1 MKPEQI
7 RAIMDAARARGAIR
21 DSGVSSPVQM
31 TPQRALY
38 PMDADTLTRI
48 ARLKGS
54 LQTTT
59 TIDVVRRCVLTIDEL
74 RNVQERGARLFIESA
89 DGRTRVEWFV

>member
-1 MKPEQI
+1 MKNPEQI
-7 RAIMDAARARGAIR
+7 RAIVDAARARGAIR
-21 DSGVSSPVQM
+21 DGVSSPVQM

-89 DGRTRVEWFV
+89 DGRARVEWFV